1 MQSDMV
7 SQQTA
12 ETLFTTMQISNN
24 GLRTYHKI
32 IFKKQNQKQ
41 LAREIIKQNT
51 QTNKNKNI
59 LHPPKTHLNL
69 RYNSTPP
76 HWKKR
81 RRKKGF

>member
-12 ETLFTTMQISNN
+12 ETLLTTMQISNN

-32 IFKKQNQKQ
+32 IFKKQTQKQ

-51 QTNKNKNI
+51 QTNKTKTSYI
-59 LHPPKTHLNL
+59 HPKHIWT
-69 RYNSTPP
+69 
-76 HWKKR
+76 
-81 RRKKGF
+81 